1 MTDSASW
8 QKLFGGNALVFAE
21 SMCIRRF
28 EGQFVARPEGGA
40 TGGRRLA
47 RKNILGDVQTFAD
60 LMSISRYRGRIP
72 ISEPMLTA

>member
-28 EGQFVARPEGGA
+28 EGQFVARPEGA
-40 TGGRRLA
+40 QPVAGGWREKIFWGTCKL
-47 RKNILGDVQTFAD
+47 LPT
-60 LMSISRYRGRIP
+60 
-72 ISEPMLTA
+72 